1 MSDQKHDTIVPFD
14 PKVGPLRRVEPRGF
28 SLMPNSLGEAMEL
41 SRLIAGSDMAP
52 KDYVGKPANVLIA
65 IQMGADVG
73 LKPMQAL
80 QNIAVINGRPSI
92 WGDAALGLVQASG
105 EMERFH
111 ETMEGEGQARVA
123 ICIAKRKG
131 FPDEIRRTFSWADAK
146 KADLIGKKGPWTT
159 YENRM
164 MQMRARGWVL
174 RDGFADILVGLNI
187 VEEAMDI
194 PSAID
199 VTPGHPELPPANLL
213 DRIPEG
219 LRDNMEKA
227 FETLSLSVA
236 QRLAKVNEFLGK
248 DGVSP
253 EEGAQALLDWC
264 RDEYAKRKTGQP
276 RQRVEN
282 GKASHPAPSATSPA
296 PVDVVASSREESHG
310 GESTPAKGPEEPVT
324 PPATSKEVPVHEIP
338 WGRGELF

>member
-1 MSDQKHDTIVPFD
+1 MSDTKTDAVIPFQ
-14 PKVGPLRRVEPRGF
+14 PPPLRRVEPRGF

-41 SRLIAGSDMAP
+41 ARMIAGSDMAP
-52 KDYVGKPANVLIA
+52 KDYAGKPANVLIA

-111 ETMEGEGQARVA
+111 ETMEGEGQNRVA

-159 YENRM
+159 YESRM

-194 PSAID
+194 PTAID
-199 VTPGHPELPPANLL
+199 VTPGHAELPPANLM

-227 FETLSLSVA
+227 FETLSMSAA

-248 DGVSP
+248 EGVSP
-253 EEGAQALLDWC
+253 EEGAEALLDWC
-264 RDEYAKRKTGQP
+264 KDEYAKRKTGQP
-276 RQRVEN
+276 RKKVEN
-282 GKASHPAPSATSPA
+282 GKSAASPSVAPPAQGENVTASSPSASGGDTPAREPEVRPPPPAPSN
-296 PVDVVASSREESHG
+296 
-310 GESTPAKGPEEPVT
+310 
-324 PPATSKEVPVHEIP
+324 PPAVHEIP
-338 WGRGELF
+338 WSRGELF